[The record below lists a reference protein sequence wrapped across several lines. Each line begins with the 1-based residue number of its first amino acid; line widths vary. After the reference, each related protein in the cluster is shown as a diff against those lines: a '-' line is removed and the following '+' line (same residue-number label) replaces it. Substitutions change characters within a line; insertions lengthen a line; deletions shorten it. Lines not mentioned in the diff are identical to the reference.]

1 VPGPAILI
9 APAEVLPALSARLV
23 ESAPGLQTF
32 PDTDALRALEAIT
45 KSRPSLVILERRFSL
60 TSRGAALIAR
70 IKADPS
76 LTDTEVRVLPT
87 ESEPPAAAPSAA
99 ATAREARPASTARH
113 SHAVAGHVIQE
124 LDYSGTRGAPR
135 HRVSGGIEV
144 LVDGQKAILV
154 DLSTSGAQILSQLV
168 LKPSQRVRVSFSDPQ
183 GTLRF
188 VATVAWASFEI
199 PKGSGSRYRAGLE
212 FVDAD
217 SAAIDA
223 FGRRHRHE

>member
-1 VPGPAILI
+1 MPGPAILI

-45 KSRPSLVILERRFSL
+45 KSRPSLVMLERRFSL
-60 TSRGAALIAR
+60 TSRGAALVAR

-76 LTDTEVRVLPT
+76 LTDTEVRVLPA
-87 ESEPPAAAPSAA
+87 ESEAPVAAASA
-99 ATAREARPASTARH
+99 ATARDARPASTARH
-113 SHAVAGHVIQE
+113 SHAAAGHVIQE

>member
-45 KSRPSLVILERRFSL
+45 KSRPSLVMLERRFSL

-76 LTDTEVRVLPT
+76 LTDTEVRVLPA
-87 ESEPPAAAPSAA
+87 ESEAPVAAASA
-99 ATAREARPASTARH
+99 ATARDVRPTSTARH
-113 SHAVAGHVIQE
+113 SHAAAGHVIQE